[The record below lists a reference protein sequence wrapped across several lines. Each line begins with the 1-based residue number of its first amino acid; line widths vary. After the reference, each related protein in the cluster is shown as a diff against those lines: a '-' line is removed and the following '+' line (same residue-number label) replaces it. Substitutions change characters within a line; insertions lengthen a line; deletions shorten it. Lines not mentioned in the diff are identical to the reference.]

1 MRGFVIACV
10 PGRLQ
15 VLFALTVLLL
25 LLAGCREDMQKQP
38 RVDPLRSDV
47 FMEEQLTRAPVL
59 DTIARDQI
67 GTSYFYSGY
76 DGQNLG
82 DRIPFHVTRDVLER
96 GRERF
101 NIYCAPCHAR
111 TGDGNGMI
119 VQRGYRRPPSYH
131 IDRLRQA
138 PLGHFFDVI
147 TNGFGAMPDYSSQ
160 IPTRDRWAI
169 TAYIRVLQFSQ
180 NAPASLLPAGKL
192 PPPPPLPGTP
202 GSGATPAQAE
212 PQSGNL
218 EASEVGSGEL
228 QKKAE
233 AEKQKEQEKQNEVEL
248 K

>member
-1 MRGFVIACV
+1 LRILLPLG
-10 PGRLQ
+10 
-15 VLFALTVLLL
+15 VLLFPI
-25 LLAGCREDMQKQP
+25 AGCREDMQNQP
-38 RVDPLRSDV
+38 RLNPMRSDV
-47 FMEEQLTRAPVL
+47 FLEEQRSRAPVL
-59 DTIARDQI
+59 GTIARDLNEP
-67 GTSYFYSGY
+67 SYFYSGY
-76 DGQNLG
+76 DGKDLG
-82 DRIPFHVTRDVLER
+82 NRIPFPVTRDVLER
-96 GRERF
+96 GRERY

-111 TGDGNGMI
+111 SGDGNGMV

-160 IPTRDRWAI
+160 IPARDRWDI
-169 TAYIRVLQFSQ
+169 VAYVRVLQFSQ
-180 NAPASLLPAGKL
+180 NAPASLLPAGPL

-212 PQSGNL
+212 PESGNL
-218 EASEVGSGEL
+218 EASEVPAGAL

-233 AEKQKEQEKQNEVEL
+233 AEKNKEEEKQQEMEH